1 VSVLGRKGSK
11 GILSLLLLQ
20 GHALVVEVVVVV
32 VFTVD
37 FPCLI
42 WCVCGALVDRCLF
55 VRQCTGDREEREK
68 TQNNSSS
75 AVFVA
80 AAAEAINKE
89 QQQEE
94 TRFDLESWCA
104 ARSSIAGVQNLLN
117 IDDNNNDNSNALPKA
132 TCNNKRSHVLSSSSR
147 DQSCGGHNIA
157 AAGAT
162 MVEPMTPTIERGGS
176 RGGSHQQHKGARGR
190 ISSPCAAVTY
200 PREGEKAANLTPP
213 VVAAATAVHHK
224 KPWGGSSSGCVKRA
238 VSQRESHIWSE
249 RQRRKGMNHLF
260 STLRSLLPQ
269 PSSKVRKLQDWVS
282 SPVEDWV
289 LGIVSCR

>member
-1 VSVLGRKGSK
+1 
-11 GILSLLLLQ
+11 
-20 GHALVVEVVVVV
+20 
-32 VFTVD
+32 
-37 FPCLI
+37 
-42 WCVCGALVDRCLF
+42 
-55 VRQCTGDREEREK
+55 
-68 TQNNSSS
+68 
-75 AVFVA
+75 
-80 AAAEAINKE
+80 
-89 QQQEE
+89 
-94 TRFDLESWCA
+94 LESWCA

-147 DQSCGGHNIA
+147 DQSCGRHNIA
-157 AAGAT
+157 AAGTT

-176 RGGSHQQHKGARGR
+176 RGGSHQQHKGAGGR
-190 ISSPCAAVTY
+190 IISPCAAVMY

-224 KPWGGSSSGCVKRA
+224 KPSGGSSSGCVKRA

-289 LGIVSCR
+289 LGIVSCG